1 MKANYLAG
9 GRKPIGQAMI
19 IRALRALNARQE
31 PATAGA
37 IRRQEPSL
45 SRSTL
50 MAGLAS
56 LVRTAGLIPNPLDGA
71 PSINTYTLATYA
83 HRVGVNLSDT
93 DLRYYTKM
101 ENTALLMLSEHE
113 QTKAVLTNG
122 A

>member
-9 GRKPIGQAMI
+9 GRKPIGQATI

-37 IRRQEPSL
+37 IRRQEPGL

-50 MAGLAS
+50 MAGLAA
-56 LVRTAGLIPNPLDGA
+56 LVHTAGLIPRPLDGA
-71 PSINTYTLATYA
+71 PSISTYTLATYA
-83 HRVGVNLSDT
+83 HRVGVTLAEA
-93 DLRYYTKM
+93 DLKYYTRL

-113 QTKAVLTNG
+113 QSKAVLS
-122 A
+122 

>member
-1 MKANYLAG
+1 
-9 GRKPIGQAMI
+9 
-19 IRALRALNARQE
+19 
-31 PATAGA
+31 
-37 IRRQEPSL
+37 
-45 SRSTL
+45 
-50 MAGLAS
+50 
-56 LVRTAGLIPNPLDGA
+56 LDGA

>member
-9 GRKPIGQAMI
+9 GRKPVGQAMI
-19 IRALRALNARQE
+19 IRALRVLNARQE

-56 LVRTAGLIPNPLDGA
+56 LVRTAGLIPMPLDGA
-71 PSINTYTLATYA
+71 PSINTYTLATYS
-83 HRVGVNLSDT
+83 HRAGVKLSDT
-93 DLRYYTKM
+93 DLRYYTRM

-113 QTKAVLTNG
+113 KAKAVLTHG